1 MRTFICVT
9 FYSRGE
15 NCDLQLYFPSE
26 IATLKKTPHTEAY
39 SNVWTQKGSPSIFR
53 MLECYVKSSIL
64 KVKVFGGE
72 YWNKDHQITGKYHI
86 CAGGWSSISLK
97 LQRNTSIEDKPW
109 LKQVLHESLSL
120 THRFR
125 VLPKVVTFFI
135 ANARFQ
141 KLLWNCIFKVHWHLQ
156 ETCWRHPSHKIL
168 DNILFQICLE
178 IRKLSVLPRESRP
191 KVDQAR
197 HSRQVA
203 PELATCDAFSGF
215 KLSTGCDLGYRPVFH
230 RQARIL

>member
-39 SNVWTQKGSPSIFR
+39 SNVWTQKGSASIFR

-125 VLPKVVTFFI
+125 VVKPYASI
-135 ANARFQ
+135 P
-141 KLLWNCIFKVHWHLQ
+141 C
-156 ETCWRHPSHKIL
+156 PS
-168 DNILFQICLE
+168 Q
-178 IRKLSVLPRESRP
+178 
-191 KVDQAR
+191 
-197 HSRQVA
+197 
-203 PELATCDAFSGF
+203 
-215 KLSTGCDLGYRPVFH
+215 GCDFLHCQRKIPKAIVKLYIQGPLTSPRNMLKTSFT
-230 RQARIL
+230 